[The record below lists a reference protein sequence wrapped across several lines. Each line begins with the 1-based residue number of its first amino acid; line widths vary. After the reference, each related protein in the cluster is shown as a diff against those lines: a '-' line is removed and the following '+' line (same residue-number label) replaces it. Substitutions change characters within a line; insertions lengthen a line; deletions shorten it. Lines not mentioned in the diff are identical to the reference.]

1 VYEQVRLW
9 PYALAAIIGASIGAG
24 VLHQVHIQIRK
35 AERIEQQK
43 STLRAIEV
51 AQAETTRLQEKAT
64 NAQRK
69 ANQRIAANAA
79 AAAAASS
86 ELDRL
91 RGAIASGA
99 GSSTCEAGTVST
111 DPARELL
118 AECAS
123 AYQDLARKAD
133 AHASDALNL
142 YDAWPR

>member
-1 VYEQVRLW
+1 MYGQVRLW
-9 PYALAAIIGASIGAG
+9 TYALAAIVGAAGGAAAMYQ
-24 VLHQVHIQIRK
+24 LHITIRN
-35 AERIEQQK
+35 ADRIEQQK
-43 STLRAIEV
+43 ATLRAIEV
-51 AQAETTRLQEKAT
+51 AQAETTMLQEKAN

-79 AAAAASS
+79 SAADARY

-99 GSSTCEAGTVST
+99 GAATCEAGTVSA

-118 AECAS
+118 AECAT

-142 YDAWPR
+142 YEAWPR

>member
-1 VYEQVRLW
+1 VRLW
-9 PYALAAIIGASIGAG
+9 PYALAAIIGAAIGAG

-99 GSSTCEAGTVST
+99 GASTCEAGTVSA

>member
-1 VYEQVRLW
+1 MYGQVRLW
-9 PYALAAIIGASIGAG
+9 TYALAAIVGAAGGAAAMY
-24 VLHQVHIQIRK
+24 QVHVQIRNT
-35 AERIEQQK
+35 ERIAQQK
-43 STLRAIEV
+43 DTLRAIEA
-51 AQAETTRLQEKAT
+51 AQAETTRLQERAT

-99 GSSTCEAGTVST
+99 GASTCEAGTVSA

-133 AHASDALNL
+133 EHASDAVNL